1 MNIEEKVKDILFELS
16 GEEIND
22 LSVSLADDLAL
33 DSLSMVTLLLEIE
46 EVFVMELLEQDMN
59 PYDLVTGFD
68 IVSLVER
75 YIGDEDE

>member
-46 EVFVMELLEQDMN
+46 EVFVIELLEQDMN
-59 PYDLVTGFD
+59 SYDLVTGFD

>member
-22 LSVSLADDLAL
+22 LSVFLADDLAL

-46 EVFVMELLEQDMN
+46 EVFVIELLEQDMN
-59 PYDLVTGFD
+59 SYDLVTGFD

>member
-46 EVFVMELLEQDMN
+46 DAFVIELLEQDMN
-59 PYDLVTGFD
+59 PYDLVTGVD
-68 IVSLVER
+68 IVRLVER
-75 YIGDEDE
+75 YMGDENE

>member
-33 DSLSMVTLLLEIE
+33 DSLCMVTLLLEIE
-46 EVFVMELLEQDMN
+46 EVFVIELLEQDMN

-68 IVSLVER
+68 IVHLVER